1 MSDVGC
7 WMRETGS
14 EETLE
19 KKRKSEILKKILPSK
34 M

>member
-1 MSDVGC
+1 
-7 WMRETGS
+7 MRETGS